1 MIPDTVLHDTGLLIE
16 LREAVK
22 SQNPIAPWV
31 DDRVE
36 GTQKQQTRSSNRTR
50 HPRKTVTP
58 GLLTGSHLARNR
70 KTRCLPNTRSNF

>member
-1 MIPDTVLHDTGLLIE
+1 MIPGTVLHDTGLLIE
-16 LREAVK
+16 LREAIK

-50 HPRKTVTP
+50 YPRKTVTP
-58 GLLTGSHLARNR
+58 GLLTGPHLARNR
-70 KTRCLPNTRSNF
+70 KTRRLPNPQSNF